1 MCYFRPISVQKETYR
16 TSHNSIYIEKILC
29 KWLEIFEVV
38 SISLLKIVSTVFVLI
53 LYTPV
58 KSYVVKQP
66 QKKWACD
73 FHDDAP
79 PLSFQLQ
86 VAEVIF

>member
-1 MCYFRPISVQKETYR
+1 MDYSFHFSSLYPFP
-16 TSHNSIYIEKILC
+16 YIELY
-29 KWLEIFEVV
+29 
-38 SISLLKIVSTVFVLI
+38 TVFVLI

-66 QKKWACD
+66 QEKWACD

-86 VAEVIF
+86 VTEDFF

>member
-1 MCYFRPISVQKETYR
+1 M
-16 TSHNSIYIEKILC
+16 IL
-29 KWLEIFEVV
+29 WVDTPSENGIF
-38 SISLLKIVSTVFVLI
+38 TVFVLI

-66 QKKWACD
+66 QEKWTCD

-86 VAEVIF
+86 VTEDFF